1 MYGVNSKTNEISLDM
16 NMIEK
21 SLVDIGPNQEV
32 GMSESEEGCT
42 TECVNLVEGDRDDH
56 GRITKAR
63 RRVVKEVQ
71 TEFVYRGDEDYSRVH
86 VCGDWSNWRP
96 IGMHLEEE
104 SNKGNLRRR
113 TNNPSRIWSVI
124 TPVTIGYHEFCFMTD
139 CHMTVSRRH
148 PTTRDGK
155 RNWRTVRGPRGEYAD
170 TERLAE
176 VSVRGKW
183 SESKLFRTLDRLADG
198 LYVMAFGRRMN
209 GDEKELRADDSKARD
224 REREREKE
232 RENNIDGLHCQSKA
246 PNLTMFLIRGA
257 MVCGSV
263 CLALV
268 GMVWLRGALMS
279 IIST

>member
-1 MYGVNSKTNEISLDM
+1 MYGLNSKTNDISLDM
-16 NMIEK
+16 NMIEQSVVNSGLK
-21 SLVDIGPNQEV
+21 QEV

-42 TECVNLVEGDRDDH
+42 AECVNLAECDRDDH

-96 IGMHLEEE
+96 IGMQLEEE
-104 SNKGNLRRR
+104 SSKGNLRRR
-113 TNNPSRIWSVI
+113 TNNSSRIWSVI
-124 TPVTIGYHEFCFMTD
+124 TPVAIGYHEFCFMTD

-155 RNWRTVRGPRGEYAD
+155 RNWRTVRGPHGEYGDA
-170 TERLAE
+170 ERLAE

-183 SESKLFRTLDRLADG
+183 SESKLFCTLDRLADG
-198 LYVMAFGRRMN
+198 LYVMACGRRVPS
-209 GDEKELRADDSKARD
+209 DEKEFKADDSTTRD
-224 REREREKE
+224 REKVREKE
-232 RENNIDGLHCQSKA
+232 RETHIDGLHCQSKA
-246 PNLTMFLIRGA
+246 SNSTMFLMRGA

-263 CLALV
+263 CVALV
-268 GMVWLRGALMS
+268 GLVWLRDALMS
-279 IIST
+279 IVST